1 MVSSDIVSGTGILV
15 PGWWCS
21 VSPVEACY
29 QVCPR
34 SRTEDSWLA
43 TPVTG
48 FKSNRKPLVST
59 KKERLDTAFC
69 LSISNEGKDNL
80 YLAPQH
86 WTRAARE
93 TCAVNDWSS
102 QGSDQGSR
110 WSNQVLT
117 SVMMTLWN
125 HFIYSVQV
133 CIKTICFYHIYLWYC
148 YLQVMGKWKMQKIKC
163 SHFSDE

>member
-34 SRTEDSWLA
+34 SRAEDSWLA

-59 KKERLDTAFC
+59 KKESLDTAFC